1 MYIPELHLF
10 VVKKKL
16 VNFDYLSPETD
27 HLDDERD
34 SLWPYLPVNVEV
46 TLDWV
51 SSLLSAPS
59 PLGWKDLVLASEDP
73 ASWLLRLPLQDYLR
87 FGQPKPKDASCEMW
101 SHESNVDEI
110 LKPYIRLWF
119 NHSPG
124 CLYSKIFPSS
134 FSKLLVFPALQWIN
148 CRYRNAS
155 QQQFDQVNSSRTLN
169 CLKLHRR
176 IVAGVTFSTSFFQ
189 GFGLQQNHQA
199 STDPSGPKQQRTTKH
214 PAWWV
219 TRTLV
224 KVRRFTMSWD
234 AFASKSLVFSLME
247 TWFNLMNRTA
257 SSTKVHK
264 SAPDH
269 WALQR
274 VDGPQLRSWN
284 PSNDQTVKSI
294 RFIFACL

>member
-1 MYIPELHLF
+1 MPKILSFLFYPWLDSWRLGLQEPEGF
-10 VVKKKL
+10 VSQAFFARYLETWKISLKIIYLKESSTWASSLCCQKKL
-16 VNFDYLSPETD
+16 VNFDWLSPETD

-34 SLWPYLPVNVEV
+34 SLSPYLPVNVVV

-73 ASWLLRLPLQDYLR
+73 ASWLLRLPLQDYLS
-87 FGQPKPKDASCEMW
+87 FGQPKPKMR
-101 SHESNVDEI
+101 NVIQRIQCRWNSETVWI
-110 LKPYIRLWF
+110 WF

-148 CRYRNAS
+148 CRYKNAS

-189 GFGLQQNHQA
+189 GFGLQPNHQA
-199 STDPSGPKQQRTTKH
+199 STDPRTQTITNNQA
-214 PAWWV
+214 P
-219 TRTLV
+219 
-224 KVRRFTMSWD
+224 
-234 AFASKSLVFSLME
+234 SLVSDPN
-247 TWFNLMNRTA
+247 TT
-257 SSTKVHK
+257 
-264 SAPDH
+264 
-269 WALQR
+269 
-274 VDGPQLRSWN
+274 
-284 PSNDQTVKSI
+284 
-294 RFIFACL
+294 